1 MNDAVRFPSLTLG
14 SLSLGKLDE
23 QLLRLNL
30 DARNV
35 GVDDV
40 AIPQ

>member
-1 MNDAVRFPSLTLG
+1 
-14 SLSLGKLDE
+14 LGKLDE